1 LEQKAEAQKSQVRWK
16 RVSKHKRA
24 PGNEKEERTGTGTI
38 LGKREKEPQEGKERK
53 HKRGKGKGNTRGKR
67 LRSNEEMKQEAIA
80 GDRPR
85 PAGGRGP
92 DGVQQK

>member
-1 LEQKAEAQKSQVRWK
+1 METNRRTQESTWK
-16 RVSKHKRA
+16 GKK
-24 PGNEKEERTGTGTI
+24 ERTGKGTI
-38 LGKREKEPQEGKERK
+38 LGKRERNHKRERKGNNKGGRGRETQEGK
-53 HKRGKGKGNTRGKR
+53 GSA
-67 LRSNEEMKQEAIA
+67 LDEEMKQEAIA